1 MELHEEGVVVQFP
14 DDTIAPHTT
23 FSKHIPSGCS
33 GEDIEAAMA
42 AAGGREQ
49 RCAGSAMK
57 RDPGS

>member
-23 FSKHIPSGCS
+23 FSKHMLGDARA
-33 GEDIEAAMA
+33 DIEAAMA